1 MGFYLH
7 RIPRLIQFL
16 YKKHIWRLP
25 NNENKIFLTFDDG
38 PTPEVTDFVLD
49 SLEKYSIPATFFFLG
64 EQVEKNRDL
73 SSRVIASG
81 HHVAN
86 HGYSHLDARNL
97 SLEEYCTNK
106 ESGQVLIEDLGG
118 STLFRPPYGRF
129 KKDDQCVLWSL
140 MAGDFDKNL
149 SKEKCLKVLKTKT
162 RSGYIIVFHDNQ
174 KSFEKLKW
182 VLPRYLE
189 YCVEKGLRFGLI
201 DEEL

>member
-1 MGFYLH
+1 M
-7 RIPRLIQFL
+7 
-16 YKKHIWRLP
+16 P